1 MKRTLNF
8 LILVALGILLLIRIF
23 CDKTEWI
30 VEIQYIGMAISYIDL
45 FVDIVKKL
53 HGRFQYNYVYLGFL
67 VGAIIMIVIMLLAI
81 TVRVDCLVDS
91 RALDIVT
98 ILTLVFSLPKE
109 LIIDFFEKLTEG
121 KTNEKKD

>member
-8 LILVALGILLLIRIF
+8 LILVALGILLLIRFF

-30 VEIQYIGMAISYIDL
+30 VEIQYIGMAISYMDL

-53 HGRFQYNYVYLGFL
+53 HGRFRYNYVYMGFL

-81 TVRVDCLVDS
+81 TVRVDCLVGS
-91 RALDIVT
+91 RTLDIVT

-109 LIIDFFEKLTEG
+109 LIIGFFEKLTEG
-121 KTNEKKD
+121 KTN